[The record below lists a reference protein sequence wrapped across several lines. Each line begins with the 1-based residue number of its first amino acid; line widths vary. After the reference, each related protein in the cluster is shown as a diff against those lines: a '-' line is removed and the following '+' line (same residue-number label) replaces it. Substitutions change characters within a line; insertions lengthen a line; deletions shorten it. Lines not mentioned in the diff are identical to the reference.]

1 MALISKQIL
10 EWATWKL
17 QSTASFNLFW
27 LFVKK
32 LERKRKIQDEG
43 MDQKRMDFIIEQMAS
58 KPRAL
63 SWRMKDKWQASQELV
78 WEIFW

>member
-1 MALISKQIL
+1 
-10 EWATWKL
+10 
-17 QSTASFNLFW
+17 
-27 LFVKK
+27 
-32 LERKRKIQDEG
+32 

-78 WEIFW
+78 